1 LVWLGTNLD
10 DAVWRLLAFGFAVQL
25 IAETFDVVHAIG
37 NDNGVAI
44 QDTLNGRVESRPSIF
59 LSSCSGVDIAVQSKK
74 VIVDVLEFQT
84 FDARFRGLFDALL
97 EVLDELLAAVRLA
110 RFGVAGEEEEL
121 FVIEYGLEGLLGDVG
136 LEWVCASTHRHG
148 LGLSLK

>member
-1 LVWLGTNLD
+1 LIWLSANLD
-10 DAVWRLLAFGFAVQL
+10 DTVWCLSTFGFAVQL
-25 IAETFDVVHAIG
+25 IAEAFDVVHAVG
-37 NDNGVAI
+37 NDDGVTI
-44 QDTLNGRVESRPSIF
+44 QDTFDGRVESCPSIF
-59 LSSCSGVDIAVQSKK
+59 LSACSGVDIAVQSKK

-84 FDARFRGLFDALL
+84 FDARLRRLFDALL

-110 RFGVAGEEEEL
+110 RFGVAGKEEEL